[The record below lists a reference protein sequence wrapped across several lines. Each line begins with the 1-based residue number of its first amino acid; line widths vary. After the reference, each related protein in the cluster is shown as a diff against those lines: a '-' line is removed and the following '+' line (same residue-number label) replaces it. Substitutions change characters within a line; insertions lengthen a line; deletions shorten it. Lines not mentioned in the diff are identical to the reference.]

1 MIDEKHMKTERKKV
15 MVKLNLLYSLS
26 IDLLQIAHVLSVQ
39 RVLRTQT
46 EVLMGGRERVRS
58 LKEGQRE
65 EKT

>member
-26 IDLLQIAHVLSVQ
+26 IDLLQIAQVLSVQ